1 MQQFWIAIIATIKG
15 KPPKKS
21 IKTGV
26 HVKVEYDDKTK
37 TINQISQRLNM
48 TRRAVSWNPLTS
60 LGKMR
65 SINNICRLAPPQP
78 DFFLICNFD
87 ICNEMH

>member
-15 KPPKKS
+15 KNPQKS
-21 IKTGV
+21 IKTGA

-37 TINQISQRLNM
+37 TINRISQRLNM

-65 SINNICRLAPPQP
+65 SINNTCRSAPPYQIS
-78 DFFLICNFD
+78 FIFD
-87 ICNEMH
+87 